1 MQMMKEKMNM
11 MMNTMRGQVS
21 IDLDEL
27 LQRTDSPFI
36 VQVTF
41 FPLLANFQMPLVEA
55 YDGSRDSLDHLK
67 SFKTLMHLQGVPDE
81 IMCRAFPTT
90 LKGLVR
96 VWLSKIAPNI
106 ITTFKELSGHF
117 ITHFIGGQRYKRSS
131 ASLLNIK
138 QWDDE
143 SLRLYVTCFNKEA
156 LLIDEADD
164 EVLVITFTNR
174 LQSGEFLFSIYKN
187 DPIMM
192 ADMLYKAIKYMNA
205 EDAMIAQGG
214 RPKKRE
220 RQKDHRQDRGRKSAW
235 TNDRSDDKRSKPPL
249 GRTVNFTPLNT
260 PLDQVLMHIRNDAAL
275 T

>member
-1 MQMMKEKMNM
+1 
-11 MMNTMRGQVS
+11 
-21 IDLDEL
+21 
-27 LQRTDSPFI
+27 
-36 VQVTF
+36 
-41 FPLLANFQMPLVEA
+41 
-55 YDGSRDSLDHLK
+55 
-67 SFKTLMHLQGVPDE
+67 MHLQGVPDE

-106 ITTFKELSGHF
+106 VTTFKELSGHF
-117 ITHFIGGQRYKRSS
+117 INHFIGGQRYKRSS

-138 QWDDE
+138 QRDDE
-143 SLRLYVTCFNKEA
+143 SLRSYVTCFNKEA

-174 LQSGEFLFSIYKN
+174 LQSGEFFFSIYKN
-187 DPIMM
+187 NPVMM
-192 ADMLYKAIKYMNA
+192 ADMLYKANKYMNA
-205 EDAMIAQGG
+205 KDAIARGG

-220 RQKDHRQDRGRKSAW
+220 RQKDHHQDRGRKSAW
-235 TNDRSDDKRSKPPL
+235 TNDRSDDKRLKPPL

-260 PLDQVLMHIRNDAAL
+260 SLDQVLMHIRNDAAL